1 MAGFFFKFL
10 LASSAFLPALSA
22 LLPESIATSVVHK
35 DVAIVGGGA
44 SGSYAAIRL
53 KEDYGKS
60 IVLIEKEE
68 ALGGHVNTFTDP
80 STGKPVDFGVN
91 VFNDWG
97 PARAF
102 FERMNVSVGAPVRP
116 LLTSQYMDFK
126 TGIPVA
132 YTPAS
137 FADIIPAFNR
147 FYAAVAPLESMMLP
161 GYFNFP
167 PPSQIPADLL
177 IPFGEF
183 IKKYQLETAVNLI
196 FESTG
201 LGVGDMVNTLT
212 IWVLATFNT
221 PMIGAF
227 IGLYGTL
234 TPTSGRNIELYEAV
248 AARLASDVRYRSSII
263 QTTRSASGNVT
274 LWVKNHATHAITLVK
289 AKKLLL
295 AIPPTLSNLA
305 PFSPDLQELSVLSK
319 FEYST
324 VHGGLITH
332 PSLPVQSSLVNIP
345 GSAILPNGST
355 DYTVLPKPPLFN
367 VRYDSIGGNST
378 LFRVLMVGQHGTS
391 TSVAQNRVKEDLNRL
406 VAQGTLP
413 APTPAGAQVQ
423 VKAWADHGPM
433 HARVSKW
440 ELQHGFMQKLYALQ
454 GRRST
459 WWTGGAF
466 SVNFQAVLWAFDD
479 ELLPRLVAGL

>member
-1 MAGFFFKFL
+1 MAGFFKFL
-10 LASSAFLPALSA
+10 LASSAFVPALST
-22 LLPESIATSVVHK
+22 LLPESIATSVIDK
-35 DVAIVGGGA
+35 DVAIIGGGA

-53 KEDYGKS
+53 REDYDKS

-68 ALGGHVNTFTDP
+68 ALGGHVNTYTDP
-80 STGKPVDFGVN
+80 DTGLPVDFGVN

-116 LLTSQYMDFK
+116 VLTSRYMDFK
-126 TGIPVA
+126 TGLSVP

-147 FYAAVAPLESMMLP
+147 FYAAVAPYEHMILP

-167 PPSQIPADLL
+167 PPNQIPADLL

-183 IKKYQLETAVNLI
+183 IKKHQLEVAVNLI

-201 LGVGDMVNTLT
+201 LGVGDLVNTLT

-227 IGLYGTL
+227 IGLYGQL

-248 AARLASDVRYRSSII
+248 AARLGSDVRYRSTVI
-263 QTTRSASGNVT
+263 QTTRSATGKVT
-274 LWVKNHATHAITLVK
+274 LWVKNHATNTITLVK

-295 AIPPTLSNLA
+295 AIPPTPSNLV
-305 PFSPDLQELSVLSK
+305 PFSPDLQELGVLSK

-324 VHGGLITH
+324 IHAGLVTH
-332 PSLPVQSSLVNIP
+332 PSLPIQHSLVNIP

-378 LFRVLMVGQHGTS
+378 LFRVLMVGEHGTS
-391 TSVAQNRVKEDLNRL
+391 TAAAQNHVKADLNRL
-406 VAQGTLP
+406 IAQGTLP
-413 APTPAGAQVQ
+413 ATPGAGNLQVE
-423 VKAWADHGPM
+423 AWANHGPM
-433 HARVSKW
+433 HARVSKR
-440 ELQHGFMQKLYALQ
+440 ELQRGFMQKLYALQ

-479 ELLPRLVAGL
+479 ELLPRLVASL